1 MKKSSSAALY
11 LFALCSAFFFSA
23 AQADEVVQQQPGGQ
37 INWSTGVISA
47 YGYGVA
53 PDDVPLVKQR
63 LLARR
68 AAQLD
73 AYRNLAEM
81 IRGVRVTSETVV
93 EQMVTQSDTVKT
105 SLETMIKGAAMTAE
119 HYQNDIATVTMTMSM
134 DGRFIQMIAPHAA
147 KTGMSTT
154 AWYQAPVDWVLA
166 TTSNIRMPRLT
177 LFPQAMASDSTQQV
191 LVIDNPNQLELVKS
205 IMQLLKAQPQQQVI
219 TQLEQQIEF
228 YESNS
233 NFTGVLIDA
242 SQIGAFEL
250 ATIPRIRNA
259 KGDIIYPN
267 SNDLAEGNISSR
279 PVSYDFDVG
288 DAVRNARIAV
298 KPFIIPAEGIYKSRN
313 SDLVI
318 SDQAVALLKSQQTLL
333 KAMGN
338 AEVMI
343 VVAR

>member
-1 MKKSSSAALY
+1 MKTSTFLTFICLLLSGSAL
-11 LFALCSAFFFSA
+11 A
-23 AQADEVVQQQPGGQ
+23 ADVVQKKPGGE
-37 INWSTGVISA
+37 INWSSGVVSA

-53 PDDVPLVKQR
+53 PDDVAIVKQR

-81 IRGVRVTSETVV
+81 IKGVRVSSETVV
-93 EQMVTQSDTVKT
+93 EQMVATSDTVKT
-105 SLETMIKGAAMTAE
+105 SLEAMIKGAAMTAD
-119 HYQNDIATVTMTMSM
+119 HYQNDVATVTMTMSL
-134 DGRFIQMIAPHAA
+134 DGRFIQMIAPQVA
-147 KTGMSTT
+147 KQGMTT
-154 AWYQAPVDWVLA
+154 AHWYNRPVDWVLA
-166 TTSNIRMPRLT
+166 NTSDMSFPKLT
-177 LFPQAMASDSTQQV
+177 LFSSAMASESTQMQ
-191 LVIDNPNQLELVKS
+191 LMIDNPNQLELIKELAR
-205 IMQLLKAQPQQQVI
+205 LLKSQPQQQVI
-219 TQLEQQIEF
+219 VQLDQQIEF

-242 SQIGAFEL
+242 SQIDAFEL
-250 ATIPRIRNA
+250 ATIPRIRNE
-259 KGDIIYPN
+259 KGDIIYPTAD
-267 SNDLAEGNISSR
+267 DLTQGSISRR

-298 KPFIIPAEGIYKSRN
+298 KPYIIPAEGTYKARN

-318 SDQAVALLKSQQTLL
+318 SDSAAALLKSQQTLL
-333 KAMGN
+333 QALGN

>member
-1 MKKSSSAALY
+1 MKKSSTTVLT
-11 LFALCSAFFFSA
+11 LLTLCSSLLLGSA
-23 AQADEVVQQQPGGQ
+23 SADDVVQQQAGGQ

-81 IRGVRVTSETVV
+81 VRGVRVTSETVV

-105 SLETMIKGAAMTAE
+105 SLEAMIKGAAMTAD

-134 DGRFIQMIAPHAA
+134 DGRFIQMIAPQAA
-147 KTGMSTT
+147 KAGMGAT

-166 TTSNIRMPRLT
+166 STSNIRLPALT

-191 LVIDNPNQLELVKS
+191 LVIDNPNQLELVKN
-205 IMQLLKAQPQQQVI
+205 ITQMLRAQPQQQVI
-219 TQLEQQIEF
+219 AQLEQQIEF

-242 SQIGAFEL
+242 SQVGAFEL
-250 ATIPRIRNA
+250 ATIPRIRN
-259 KGDIIYPN
+259 KNGDIIYPN
-267 SNDLAEGNISSR
+267 SDDLAEGNISRR

-288 DAVRNARIAV
+288 DAVRNSRIAV
-298 KPFIIPAEGIYKSRN
+298 KPLIIPAEGIYKSRN

-333 KAMGN
+333 KALGN

>member
-1 MKKSSSAALY
+1 MKKSSTTVLT
-11 LFALCSAFFFSA
+11 LLTLCSSLFLGSA
-23 AQADEVVQQQPGGQ
+23 SADDVVQQQAGGQ

-81 IRGVRVTSETVV
+81 VRGVRVTSETVV

-105 SLETMIKGAAMTAE
+105 SLEAMIKGAAMTAD

-134 DGRFIQMIAPHAA
+134 DGRFIQMIAPQAA
-147 KTGMSTT
+147 KAGMGAT

-166 TTSNIRMPRLT
+166 STSNIRLPALT

-191 LVIDNPNQLELVKS
+191 LVIDNPNQLELVKN
-205 IMQLLKAQPQQQVI
+205 ITQMLRAQPQQQVI
-219 TQLEQQIEF
+219 AQLEQQIEF

-242 SQIGAFEL
+242 SQVGAFEL
-250 ATIPRIRNA
+250 ATIPRIRN
-259 KGDIIYPN
+259 KNGDIIYPN
-267 SNDLAEGNISSR
+267 SDDLADGNISRR

-288 DAVRNARIAV
+288 DAVRNSRIAV
-298 KPFIIPAEGIYKSRN
+298 KPLIIPAEGIYKSRN

-333 KAMGN
+333 KALGN

>member
-1 MKKSSSAALY
+1 MKTLPLLTLICSLFTSAVNAE
-11 LFALCSAFFFSA
+11 
-23 AQADEVVQQQPGGQ
+23 EVVEQKPGGL
-37 INWSTGVISA
+37 INWSSGVISA

-81 IRGVRVTSETVV
+81 IKGVRVSSETVV
-93 EQMVTQSDTVKT
+93 EQMVAQSDTVKT
-105 SLETMIKGAAMTAE
+105 SLEAMIKGAAMTAD
-119 HYQNDIATVTMTMSM
+119 HYQNDVATVTMTMSL
-134 DGRFIQMIAPHAA
+134 DGRFIQMIAPEVV
-147 KTGMSTT
+147 KTGFT
-154 AWYQAPVDWVLA
+154 AARWYDKPVQWVLA
-166 TTSNIRMPRLT
+166 QTDQVSWPALT
-177 LFPQAMASDSTQQV
+177 LFPTAGAAETTQKQF
-191 LVIDNPNQLELVKS
+191 VIDNPNQLALVKE
-205 IMQLLKAQPQQQVI
+205 ITRLLKAHPQQQVL

-242 SQIGAFEL
+242 SMIGNFEL
-250 ATIPRIRNA
+250 ATIPRIRNK
-259 KGDIIYPN
+259 KGDIIYPTAE
-267 SNDLAEGNISSR
+267 DLTEGSISRR
-279 PVSYDFDVG
+279 PVSYDFDVS

-298 KPFIIPAEGIYKSRN
+298 KPFIIPAESTYKSRN

-318 SDQAVALLKSQQTLL
+318 SDAAAELLKSQQTLL
-333 KAMGN
+333 TALGN

>member
-1 MKKSSSAALY
+1 MKKSSTTVLT
-11 LFALCSAFFFSA
+11 LLTLCSSLLLGSA
-23 AQADEVVQQQPGGQ
+23 SADDVVQQQAGGQ

-81 IRGVRVTSETVV
+81 VRGVRVTSETVV

-105 SLETMIKGAAMTAE
+105 SLEAMIKGAAMTAD

-134 DGRFIQMIAPHAA
+134 DGRFIQMIAPQAA
-147 KTGMSTT
+147 KAGMGAT

-166 TTSNIRMPRLT
+166 STSNIRLPALT

-191 LVIDNPNQLELVKS
+191 LVIDNPNQLELVKN
-205 IMQLLKAQPQQQVI
+205 ITQMLRAQPQQQVI
-219 TQLEQQIEF
+219 AQLEQQIEF

-242 SQIGAFEL
+242 SQVGAFEL
-250 ATIPRIRNA
+250 ATIPRIRN
-259 KGDIIYPN
+259 KNGDIIYPN
-267 SNDLAEGNISSR
+267 SDDLADGNISRR

-288 DAVRNARIAV
+288 DAVRNSRIAV
-298 KPFIIPAEGIYKSRN
+298 KPLIIPAEGIYKSRN

-333 KAMGN
+333 KALGN